1 MGHFPFGQ
9 PAGKPQQLPQRAV
22 QLRAGSGK
30 VEAQHN
36 QTQIRLLRLADDQLV
51 GLGRQLP
58 VDLMQA
64 VAGAVFAQIVD
75 LGKAAAGLWMIGA
88 VLKMAEVRQHRRLL
102 RLRLD
107 GDGAGVRQA
116 QRQAEK
122 PQRVAHAAL
131 AGLKGLHACV
141 ARINAQR
148 KAERSCK
155 LQPLLAHLAAH
166 GVGYRQAQ
174 AAAGYRKLCHVPGGQ
189 PVLHSLPA
197 EAARRKLRFISSAE
211 HGRQADEQRKNR
223 QQHGEHQQEKRK
235 PAGIKAVKDHGCE

>member
-1 MGHFPFGQ
+1 MEQ
-9 PAGKPQQLPQRAV
+9 A
-22 QLRAGSGK
+22 SGK
-30 VEAQHN
+30 
-36 QTQIRLLRLADDQLV
+36 
-51 GLGRQLP
+51 
-58 VDLMQA
+58 
-64 VAGAVFAQIVD
+64 
-75 LGKAAAGLWMIGA
+75 
-88 VLKMAEVRQHRRLL
+88 
-102 RLRLD
+102 
-107 GDGAGVRQA
+107 A

-148 KAERSCK
+148 KAERPCK

-197 EAARRKLRFISSAE
+197 EAARRKLRFISSAD

>member
-1 MGHFPFGQ
+1 M
-9 PAGKPQQLPQRAV
+9 
-22 QLRAGSGK
+22 
-30 VEAQHN
+30 E
-36 QTQIRLLRLADDQLV
+36 
-51 GLGRQLP
+51 
-58 VDLMQA
+58 QA
-64 VAGAVFAQIVD
+64 S
-75 LGKAAAGLWMIGA
+75 
-88 VLKMAEVRQHRRLL
+88 
-102 RLRLD
+102 
-107 GDGAGVRQA
+107 RQA

-189 PVLHSLPA
+189 RYCTVCPQKQRA
-197 EAARRKLRFISSAE
+197 GSSAS
-211 HGRQADEQRKNR
+211 
-223 QQHGEHQQEKRK
+223 
-235 PAGIKAVKDHGCE
+235 